1 MKTDNK
7 KIIPMVGG
15 KTLELTAE
23 QYEAVAELVRRED
36 RLQHAKNVLGNNLSC
51 SDSRLSN
58 LEEFVI
64 SSEEKL
70 NAFADALYEKLE
82 SDQGEKEYF
91 AAAELIRQCETAFYR
106 IISNKGTED
115 EQVDEA
121 VLPKELA
128 EKLVIEDDLTVWSTD
143 DGDLDSEYINEVEYV
158 RPYEN

>member
-91 AAAELIRQCETAFYR
+91 AAAELIKRCETAVYR

-115 EQVDEA
+115 EQEDEA

-128 EKLVIEDDLTVWSTD
+128 EKLVMQDDLTVWSTD
-143 DGDLDSEYINEVEYV
+143 DGDLDSEYIDEVEYV
-158 RPYEN
+158 CPYEN

>member
-1 MKTDNK
+1 MKTENK
-7 KIIPMVGG
+7 SIPMAGG
-15 KTLELTAE
+15 KTLNLTAE
-23 QYEAVAELVRRED
+23 QYEAVAELVRKED
-36 RLQHAKNVLGNNLSC
+36 RLQYARDVLGNNLSC

-58 LEEFVI
+58 LEDYII

-70 NAFADALYEKLE
+70 GAFADALYEKLE

-91 AAAELIRQCETAFYR
+91 AAAGLIKQCETAVYR
-106 IISNKGTED
+106 IVSNKGTED

-128 EKLVIEDDLTVWSTD
+128 EKLVTEDDLEVWSTD
-143 DGDLDSEYINEVEYV
+143 NGYLNSEYIDEVEYI

>member
-1 MKTDNK
+1 MNS
-7 KIIPMVGG
+7 PC
-15 KTLELTAE
+15 
-23 QYEAVAELVRRED
+23 
-36 RLQHAKNVLGNNLSC
+36 RLMMSNAIVGNNLSC

-58 LEEFVI
+58 LEEFII

-91 AAAELIRQCETAFYR
+91 TAAELIRQCETAFYR

-115 EQVDEA
+115 EQEDEA

-128 EKLVIEDDLTVWSTD
+128 EKLVMQDDLTVWAI
-143 DGDLDSEYINEVEYV
+143 DGGYLDSEYIDEVEYV